1 MGERLSIPLMPLAI
15 EIYIIGEI
23 CDISRIT
30 LFLIAFYKNI
40 GNIVLRFV
48 IGYYFKIHRSL
59 KRRTWLG
66 NRWFAATQ
74 ERQGYMADKT
84 IPRPVQPK
92 RKKVKVLVP
101 LAKKKKVKHAKETD
115 PLALYL
121 KQISRYPLLTAEEEI
136 SIGAKIQDAR
146 LQVRLLDESRLTSGL
161 SDEAWANERTQWERE
176 LIAIKNRMI
185 SSNLRLVVSIAK
197 NYQHRGLGLLD
208 LIDEGNIGLIE
219 AVERFDYTRGCRFST
234 YGTWWIRQAIIKSL
248 ADKGRVIR
256 IPIHM
261 LNTIKKCYF
270 VAKQLTQDLGRDPYP
285 EELAEKLGMEPKKVK
300 EIMKLS
306 QETASL
312 DTTVDED
319 NVTHL
324 SDLIKDENVVEPFE
338 EVFSMAL
345 QDTLGDVLKNLSQRE
360 ITIIKLRYGLN
371 GEGPRTLEETGKLL
385 GITRERVRQIQEKAI
400 QKLKELQEL
409 SAFQE
414 ES

>member
-1 MGERLSIPLMPLAI
+1 MPDAPLP
-15 EIYIIGEI
+15 
-23 CDISRIT
+23 
-30 LFLIAFYKNI
+30 K
-40 GNIVLRFV
+40 
-48 IGYYFKIHRSL
+48 
-59 KRRTWLG
+59 
-66 NRWFAATQ
+66 
-74 ERQGYMADKT
+74 
-84 IPRPVQPK
+84 PPQP
-92 RKKVKVLVP
+92 RKKKFKSQVST
-101 LAKKKKVKHAKETD
+101 ARKKPRHNRETD

-121 KQISRYPLLTAEEEI
+121 KQISRYPLLTAEEELQ
-136 SIGAKIQDAR
+136 IGERIVHAR
-146 LQVRLLDESRLTSGL
+146 AILGDFDRSLEQEGGPKERERL
-161 SDEAWANERTQWERE
+161 AAE
-176 LIAIKNRMI
+176 LIAFKNRMI

-197 NYQHRGLGLLD
+197 NYQHRGLSLLD

-270 VAKQLTQDLGRDPYP
+270 VAKQLTQELGRDPMP
-285 EELAEKLGMEPKKVK
+285 EELANKLGMDSRRVK
-300 EIMKLS
+300 EIMRLS

-324 SDLIKDENVVEPFE
+324 SDLIKDETVAEPFE
-338 EVFSMAL
+338 EVFSLTL

-360 ITIIKLRYGLN
+360 ITIIRLRYGLN
-371 GEGPRTLEETGKLL
+371 GEGPRTLEETGKFL

-400 QKLKELQEL
+400 QKLKDLREL
-409 SAFQE
+409 SE
-414 ES
+414 YHSVP

>member
-1 MGERLSIPLMPLAI
+1 MSES
-15 EIYIIGEI
+15 
-23 CDISRIT
+23 
-30 LFLIAFYKNI
+30 AFPM
-40 GNIVLRFV
+40 
-48 IGYYFKIHRSL
+48 
-59 KRRTWLG
+59 RT
-66 NRWFAATQ
+66 
-74 ERQGYMADKT
+74 
-84 IPRPVQPK
+84 V
-92 RKKVKVLVP
+92 V
-101 LAKKKKVKHAKETD
+101 KKKKATPAFILKKHKKLKHPKETD

-121 KQISRYPLLTAEEEI
+121 KQISRYPLLTAEEELALGERI
-136 SIGAKIQDAR
+136 VRSRALVQRIDQEGSLGKLPSKR
-146 LQVRLLDESRLTSGL
+146 LAERAES
-161 SDEAWANERTQWERE
+161 DRE
-176 LIAIKNRMI
+176 LVHCKNRMI

-197 NYQHRGLGLLD
+197 NYQHRGLSLLD

-270 VAKQLTQDLGRDPYP
+270 VAKQLTQELGRDPNP
-285 EELAEKLGMEPKKVK
+285 EELAEKLGMDSRKVK

-324 SDLIKDENVVEPFE
+324 SDLIKDETAVEPFE
-338 EVFSMAL
+338 EVFSMTL
-345 QDTLGDVLKNLSQRE
+345 QDTLGSVLKNLNQRE
-360 ITIIKLRYGLN
+360 MTIITLRYGLN
-371 GEGPRTLEETGKLL
+371 GEGPRTLEETGKIL

-400 QKLKELQEL
+400 QKLKELQQL
-409 SAFQE
+409 SEYQDQC
-414 ES
+414 